1 VRSAG
6 FLEPQMGTLPDVGRT
21 VAKREWSVE
30 MDMESLREA
39 LNEDLQSEYQ
49 SIVQYISHIATVTG
63 AEFLSTI
70 DELKVHLTQELNHAQ
85 ILAEQIAF
93 LGGNPATT
101 VPPVEQA
108 NGRDAL
114 AADLRLEESQL
125 ERYRER
131 FAQAMDLGLADVAEA
146 LRPLLEQTQ
155 EHVRD
160 LQTVLGR

>member
-1 VRSAG
+1 
-6 FLEPQMGTLPDVGRT
+6 
-21 VAKREWSVE
+21 
-30 MDMESLREA
+30 MDKESFVESL
-39 LNEDLQSEYQ
+39 NGDLRTEYQ

-70 DELKVHLTQELNHAQ
+70 DELKVHLTQELSHAQ
-85 ILAEQIAF
+85 KLTEQIAF
-93 LGGNPATT
+93 LGGTPSTSVPAVDTAT
-101 VPPVEQA
+101 
-108 NGRDAL
+108 GREAL

-125 ERYRER
+125 ERYRKR
-131 FAQAMDLGLADVAEA
+131 FSEAMDLGLADVAEA